1 VANVEAAR
9 CDPASSASRLDA
21 LVESAALLHAS
32 RDPDEPL
39 RHLLR
44 SAMGRLV
51 VSRALVALV
60 CGDGL
65 RVAMQRGVK
74 RLPVG
79 APFTEAAGRAEGLQI
94 FVPMGD
100 PSAPLGVLAL
110 GPPARGAID
119 PEEARFLRA
128 LAGLAAS
135 GVANAR
141 AHAEV
146 RRLNARLD
154 LKVHELETLLELV
167 QVLARLE
174 EPEEVAQVIGLT
186 LAGTWAAARYV
197 VAAERRGHP
206 PVIRQRQAALAW
218 PPPWRGELDTL
229 GEAALVGSLPPGP
242 MRSALDES
250 GLAVLFPFRPATR
263 AEGFVALGPRA
274 GGRRY
279 DAADL
284 AFGQGVVAQGGVA
297 LERAWHLREVVE
309 KKQMERELALAAG
322 IQRSLFPAELPAL
335 GACDVA
341 AVSRPAR
348 QVGGDYYDAMAID
361 TGTGARA
368 FCCVADV
375 SGKGLAASL
384 VMSSVQATLRA
395 LLGREASLAEL
406 ARCTNDLLHA
416 ATPGN
421 KYVTGIFLGL
431 CPATGAASYVNA
443 GHAGGLV
450 VRAGGLV
457 EPLPATGLPLG
468 LFPGATYDER
478 GVRLSAGDLVALYSD
493 GVTEARSSAGD
504 EFGGERLA
512 SALRSARRRPA
523 REIVA
528 AVMDALD
535 AFVAGTPQHDDIT
548 LLVVSV
554 GGLA

>member
-1 VANVEAAR
+1 MS
-9 CDPASSASRLDA
+9 PASGASRLDA

-32 RDPDEPL
+32 RDPDDPL

-44 SAMGRLV
+44 SVMGRLV
-51 VSRALVALV
+51 VSRALVALA
-60 CGDGL
+60 CDEGL

-74 RLPVG
+74 GLPAG
-79 APFTEAAGRAEGLQI
+79 SPFTEAAARAEGLQI
-94 FVPMGD
+94 FVPMGEG
-100 PSAPLGVLAL
+100 SAPVGVLAL

-154 LKVHELETLLELV
+154 LKIHDLETLLELV

-186 LAGTWAAARYV
+186 LAGRWAASRYV
-197 VAAERRGHP
+197 VAAERPGHP
-206 PVIRQRQAALAW
+206 PVIRQKQVTVAW
-218 PPPWRGELDTL
+218 PPPWRGELDTVD
-229 GEAALVGSLPPGP
+229 EAARADSLPPGP
-242 MRSALDES
+242 MRSALVGS
-250 GLAVLFPFRPATR
+250 GLAVLFPFRPASR
-263 AEGFVALGPRA
+263 VEGFVALGPRA
-274 GGRRY
+274 GGRPY

-309 KKQMERELALAAG
+309 TKQIERELALAAA
-322 IQRSLFPAELPAL
+322 IQQSLFPAELPAL
-335 GACDVA
+335 GASDVA

-361 TGTGARA
+361 TGMGGRA
-368 FCCVADV
+368 FFCVADV
-375 SGKGLAASL
+375 SGKGIAASL

-431 CPATGAASYVNA
+431 CLATGAASYVNA
-443 GHAGGLV
+443 GHTAGLV
-450 VRAGGLV
+450 VRGDGFV
-457 EPLPATGLPLG
+457 ERLAATGLPLG
-468 LFPGATYDER
+468 LFPGATFDE
-478 GVRLSAGDLVALYSD
+478 GAFRLSAGDLVALYSD
-493 GVTEARSSAGD
+493 GVTEARNGAGE
-504 EFGGERLA
+504 EFGDERLA
-512 SALRSARRRPA
+512 SALRSARHGPA

-528 AVMDALD
+528 AVMRDLD
-535 AFVAGTPQHDDIT
+535 AFVGATPQHDDIT

-554 GGLA
+554 RGLA